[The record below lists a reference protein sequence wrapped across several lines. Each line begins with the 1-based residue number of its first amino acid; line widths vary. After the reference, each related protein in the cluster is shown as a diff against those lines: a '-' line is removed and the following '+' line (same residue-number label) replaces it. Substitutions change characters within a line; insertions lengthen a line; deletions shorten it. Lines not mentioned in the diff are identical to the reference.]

1 MKIKEHYHGT
11 TVELQ
16 LSGNLMGGDE
26 TTAVHEKVRE
36 LIQEG
41 FKHIIVNLADVKWV
55 NSSGLGMMMAALA
68 SCKNADGDLRMANV
82 TDKINSLLMITQ
94 LTKVFHNYD
103 SVEKAVASY
112 NLK

>member
-11 TVELQ
+11 IVELE
-16 LSGNLMGGDE
+16 LSGNLMGGSE
-26 TTAVHEKVRE
+26 TRDAHDKVKE

-41 FKHIIVNLADVKWV
+41 FKDIIINLGSVKWV

-68 SCKNADGDLRMANV
+68 SCKNAGGDLRMANV
-82 TDKINSLLMITQ
+82 TDKVNSLLMITQ

-103 SVEKAVASY
+103 SVEKAVASF
-112 NLK
+112 NL